1 MVFCGI
7 KAYAAQKPAAVIV
20 SEARLC
26 YNIKKGGAFM
36 LTQNITFNEINKI
49 FDSFNRKEEYLNKLC
64 ERTGRGRPLAAYGY
78 GRTDQAIADTWN
90 YEISK
95 DIIREM
101 FFKSEKFLRGLKSK
115 GRIDFLTE
123 DWHNNN
129 LGKIEWPFAA
139 MGFDGYIAGINRRAD
154 LSEREKDEIAARG
167 TVKFRRIKDINTC
180 RNDYIESLI
189 VYHNSNI
196 IPTFRHN
203 RGLDFYINGQPFDQ
217 KVSRSVG
224 KSFIRTYGDGYR
236 SIALNRPELVAVSL
250 YENQDEERFDQDPRL
265 YIVYLDSDIS
275 SKSIERSI
283 IETSFEKPT
292 EVFFN
297 FTHSNGRVTEHRTYC
312 YVLLLHNRNAPLE

>member
-123 DWHNNN
+123 DWHNNT

-167 TVKFRRIKDINTC
+167 TVRFRRIKDINTC

-196 IPTFRHN
+196 IPTFGHN

>member
-167 TVKFRRIKDINTC
+167 TVRFRRIKDINTC

-196 IPTFRHN
+196 IPTFGHN

>member
-1 MVFCGI
+1 
-7 KAYAAQKPAAVIV
+7 
-20 SEARLC
+20 
-26 YNIKKGGAFM
+26 M
-36 LTQNITFNEINKI
+36 LTQNITPYEINKI
-49 FDSFNRKEEYLNKLC
+49 FDSFNRKEEYLNKLS
-64 ERTGRGRPLAAYGY
+64 ERTVQGRPLAAYSY
-78 GRTDQAIADTWN
+78 GRTDQVIADTWN

-101 FFKSEKFLRGLKSK
+101 FFKSEKFLHGLESKS
-115 GRIDFLTE
+115 RIDFLTE

-129 LGKIEWPFAA
+129 LGEIEWPFAA
-139 MGFDGYIAGINRRAD
+139 MGFDGYIAKINRLTD

-167 TVKFRRIKDINTC
+167 TVRFRRIKDINTC

-203 RGLDFYINGQPFDQ
+203 RGLDFYINGRPFDQ

-224 KSFIRTYGDGYR
+224 TSFIRTYGSKYR
-236 SIALNRPELVAVSL
+236 SVALSRPDLVAVSL

-275 SKSIERSI
+275 SESIKRSI
-283 IETSFEKPT
+283 AETSFEKPT
-292 EVFFN
+292 EVYFN
-297 FTHSNGRVTEHRTYC
+297 YTHSNGRVTEHRTYC
-312 YVLLLHNRNAPLE
+312 YVLLLHNQNAPLE

>member
-292 EVFFN
+292 EVSFN